1 MIPAISNYLQHAKDC
16 TYRQNQRTCC
26 EHPTKSYDFRNSLK
40 IFISIQSLRLSCH
53 FLPQVWSITYGPYRI
68 VVFPP
73 RYIIQRFSRAYRWS
87 TRTNLWYMA
96 DSLRLVLSEQNQNL
110 QYILYKRTKNF
121 PLRRK
126 TDSLVQLKLLKET
139 EVITEAL
146 EVFSTPLSFFSQ
158 NHNRDFS
165 E

>member
-1 MIPAISNYLQHAKDC
+1 
-16 TYRQNQRTCC
+16 
-26 EHPTKSYDFRNSLK
+26 
-40 IFISIQSLRLSCH
+40 
-53 FLPQVWSITYGPYRI
+53 
-68 VVFPP
+68 
-73 RYIIQRFSRAYRWS
+73 
-87 TRTNLWYMA
+87 MA